1 MKKVLAFLLAMALL
15 VCCAVSASA
24 AYDINTAKNSVVR
37 IVTYFTVTD
46 DNYPALKGISSFVTG
61 SGFAIGMPGEKV
73 QYVATAGHVIMHN
86 VESSNVDEETLG
98 LVVDNQYIYLRVHV
112 DDIHVLVTD
121 VSGFI
126 RANIEAYSPRA
137 DVAVLKLNDDTL
149 PRQAAVLYD
158 RKEFGIGEPM
168 TAMGFPSASENNLAN
183 EISSQLV
190 ATTNNVS
197 TNTGNFT
204 NWDGHSQTRFG
215 DQITTTAEMSPG
227 ISGGPLVD
235 KDGYVV
241 GVCVSGSA
249 NRENVNYAVAADEL
263 LKLMG
268 SITELKYQVG
278 PLPAEGLSTTAI
290 IIIVAAVV
298 VVALLLALIIAGSK
312 GKKNMRT
319 LVMTGSM
326 AGKSMQLKKGVPV
339 VIGRDPNRC
348 QIVYPKDTAGVSGVH
363 CTITFDGN
371 EVTVADNGSS
381 YGTFVGGTKVE
392 PGKPMVMHRG
402 QEVTFGSE
410 KNSAELH

>member
-1 MKKVLAFLLAMALL
+1 MKKVLAFLLAITLL
-15 VCCAVSASA
+15 ICTSVTAFA
-24 AYDINTAKNSVVR
+24 AYDLNTAKSSVVR
-37 IVTYFTVTD
+37 IVTYFTVID
-46 DNYPALKGISSFVTG
+46 DNYPALKGLQSFTTG

-73 QYVATAGHVIMHN
+73 SYVATAGHVIMHN
-86 VESSNVDEETLG
+86 VESPNVDEETLG
-98 LVVDNQYIYLRVHV
+98 LLWDNQYIYLRVHV
-112 DDIHVLVTD
+112 DDVHVLVTD
-121 VSGFI
+121 ISGFI
-126 RANIEAYSPRA
+126 RANVEAYSPRA

-149 PRQAAVLYD
+149 PRQAAVVYD
-158 RKEFGIGEPM
+158 RKEFAIGEQL
-168 TAMGFPSASENNLAN
+168 TSMGFPSASENNLAN
-183 EISSQLV
+183 EISGQLV
-190 ATTNNVS
+190 ATTPNVS

-204 NWDGHSQTRFG
+204 KWDGHSQTRFG

-235 KDGYVV
+235 NDGYVV
-241 GVCVSGSA
+241 GVCVSGSV

-268 SITELKYQVG
+268 SITELKYPAA

-290 IIIVAAVV
+290 IIIAAAVAV
-298 VVALLLALIIAGSK
+298 IALLVALIVANSK

-326 AGKSMQLKKGVPV
+326 ASKSLQLKKGVPV

-363 CTITFDGN
+363 CTITYDGN